1 MVSNMTVNP
10 DPERGAKLEAA
21 EIAEAAAGY
30 VELLTDL
37 DELVNTD
44 TAFQVGGWIEQAKK
58 LAVAQPG
65 TDCTPALH
73 FTRGEIADCAHFYE
87 WNARVQITSWDPTP
101 KGAAAPGRETIDYA
115 SKHWAGIAACI
126 AQHARARIRAI
137 SVYHSRYGPCF
148 SCCHWNVNETASH
161 YCPRV
166 DQGLLRGAGCTG
178 GESRG
183 GSCEG
188 RPSPTR
194 PIDSEQGQG

>member
-1 MVSNMTVNP
+1 MRFSENILTQ
-10 DPERGAKLEAA
+10 AA

-73 FTRGEIADCAHFYE
+73 FTRSEIADCAHFYE

-115 SKHWAGIAACI
+115 SKHWAGIAACSVYCP
-126 AQHARARIRAI
+126 ARAHVFVPFL

-148 SCCHWNVNETASH
+148 SCCHWNVNETALS
-161 YCPRV
+161 
-166 DQGLLRGAGCTG
+166 QG
-178 GESRG
+178 
-183 GSCEG
+183 
-188 RPSPTR
+188 
-194 PIDSEQGQG
+194 